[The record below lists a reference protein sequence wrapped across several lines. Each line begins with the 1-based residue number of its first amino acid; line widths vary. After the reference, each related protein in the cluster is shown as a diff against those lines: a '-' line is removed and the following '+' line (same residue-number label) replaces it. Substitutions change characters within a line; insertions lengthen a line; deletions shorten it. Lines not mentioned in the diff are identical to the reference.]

1 MKNFFNIFWLC
12 IFFLMVGTG
21 PAQAEKAPQGVSV
34 KTGPTDIVN
43 GIALHEEDIT
53 VSNEFYKISFAV
65 GTTPPWGVPHGSIVD
80 SAIFVDGQWTDNR
93 TALIDFLP
101 HGWSAWP
108 STYQE
113 VSIIS
118 QTPEKAV
125 IQIKRDY
132 DQDIILIT
140 TYIAESGNRNL
151 KVSTQMTNKGE
162 KTYEDLLAGYS
173 LCTLSGYMFGPW
185 GTTERGYGQVGEDW
199 YGDYVLGYDENFA
212 MALHYPGFTDF
223 AWGTGWRDLYQNKT
237 MKPGDSVTLD
247 AWVQFED
254 IGSSAQVMANNLNIK
269 DLGYGK
275 VSGNVKTTD
284 GNTID
289 RPVVIFEKTT
299 PDGEELLYAWTVG
312 ENGSYE
318 IPLPAG
324 DYKVHAV
331 AKGYSLTSTQTT
343 AVKNNENIELDFRDV
358 EKGGNV
364 TLKITD
370 KADNK
375 PVDARIEVTQGPE
388 ILVEYVGARTFFTKL
403 NNPGIADFVVA
414 PGEYEFTVSHGAN
427 FISKGEKVNLTVN
440 PEGNHSITQPV
451 SIDINP
457 AEKGWYS
464 TDLHHHSDI
473 LDGVTPP
480 EYLARSQLA
489 SGLDIVFVSDHDSI
503 ANNLEIEKLTQ
514 SRDVPFISG
523 IEVSP
528 NWGHINV
535 LPIPLDG
542 SDVSIDPSGTVSEI
556 FARAREMDALVMIA
570 HPYITYGYFHSLE
583 QDMAPGGWAP
593 DFDLIELNGAISA
606 SDNRKA
612 TRKAWDF
619 WSNGQKYYLAGGS
632 DVHDVWIYPSGN
644 LRTYAKIDGDFSL
657 EKYYQSLKRGRSY
670 ASQGPLVYPE
680 HDFGNTVQLSSDTFN
695 FRFEAFS
702 VNGLEKVTVV
712 SEGAGFDEDGEIEG
726 YVLQQEVDGNER
738 KLLSFE
744 LKPEKDTWY
753 ALVIEDKEGNQALT
767 NPIWINKK

>member
-1 MKNFFNIFWLC
+1 MRNIFNIFCLC
-12 IFFLMVGTG
+12 IFFLLVGIN
-21 PAQAEKAPQGVSV
+21 PDQAQAAPQGVSV

-43 GIALHEEDIT
+43 GIALHEEDLT

-80 SAIFVDGQWTDNR
+80 SAIFVNGQWTDNR

-108 STYQE
+108 SSYQE
-113 VSIIS
+113 IKVVK

-125 IQIKRDY
+125 IEIKRDY

-140 TYIAESGNRNL
+140 TYIVESGNKNL
-151 KVSTQMTNKGE
+151 KVSTQMSNEGE
-162 KTYEDLLAGYS
+162 KTYDDLLAGYS

-185 GTTERGYGQVGEDW
+185 GTTERGYGQVGEEW

-223 AWGTGWRDLYQNKT
+223 AWGTGWRDLYQSKT

-254 IGSSAQVMANNLNIK
+254 IGSTAQVMKNNLNIK
-269 DLGYGK
+269 DQGYGK

-284 GNTID
+284 GNIID
-289 RPVVIFEKTT
+289 NPVVIFEKAT
-299 PDGEELLYAWTVG
+299 PQGKDLLYAWTVG
-312 ENGSYE
+312 ENGNYE
-318 IPLPAG
+318 ISLPPG
-324 DYKVHAV
+324 KYKVHAV
-331 AKGYSLTSTQTT
+331 AKGYSLTSSQS
-343 AVKNNENIELDFRDV
+343 AVVSLNESSELNFSDI

-364 TLKITD
+364 TLKVTD
-370 KADNK
+370 KSDNK

-388 ILVEYVGARTFFTKL
+388 ILVEYVGARTFFTEL
-403 NNPGIADFVVA
+403 DNPGIADFVVA
-414 PGEYEFTVSHGAN
+414 PGKYEFTVSHGAD
-427 FISKGEKVNLTVN
+427 FLSRGEKLNATVK
-440 PEGNHSITQPV
+440 PEGNHSHVQTV
-451 SIDINP
+451 SIEVNP
-457 AEKGWYS
+457 TERGWYS

-480 EYLARSQLA
+480 EYMVRSQLA
-489 SGLDIVFVSDHDSI
+489 SGLDIIFVSDHDSI
-503 ANNLEIEKLTQ
+503 ANNQEIKKLAQ
-514 SRDVPFISG
+514 SRNVPFISG

-535 LPIPLDG
+535 LPIPLDD

-583 QDMAPGGWAP
+583 QDMAPGGWDP

-606 SDNRKA
+606 SDNQKA
-612 TRKAWDF
+612 AQKAWDF
-619 WSNGQKYYLAGGS
+619 WSKGQKYYLAGGS
-632 DVHDVWIYPSGN
+632 DVHDVWIYSSGN

-657 EKYYQSLKRGRSY
+657 EKYYQSLKSGRSY

-680 HDFGNTVQLSSDTFN
+680 HDFGNTVQLSSDTFD
-695 FRFEAFS
+695 FRLEAFS
-702 VNGLEKVTVV
+702 VNGLEKITVV
-712 SEGAGFDEDGEIEG
+712 SEGSGFNEDGEIEG
-726 YVLQQEVDGNER
+726 YVLQQEMDGSAKE
-738 KLLSFE
+738 KLSFA
-744 LKPEKDTWY
+744 LTPEKDTWY
-753 ALVIEDKEGNQALT
+753 ALVIEDKEGKQALT
-767 NPIWINKK
+767 NPIWINKL